1 MPADREKL
9 SAAEDTLARI
19 LTDAIVEDLFEGVS
33 EGLWLAV
40 RCVNEAEQKEVAD
53 RLRAPARRVE
63 HLVWYRYGD
72 SNPGPVA
79 ENHVS

>member
-19 LTDAIVEDLFEGVS
+19 LTDAVVEDLFAGVS

-40 RCVNEAEQKEVAD
+40 RCNNEAEQEELAD
-53 RLRAPARRVE
+53 RLRSRGLEVVLRSRTA
-63 HLVWYRYGD
+63 
-72 SNPGPVA
+72 
-79 ENHVS
+79 